1 MDDLLAEARE
11 AGVERVVTIGV
22 GRESSERAVALSEQ
36 HEGVFCAVG
45 IPPHDAGGYTP
56 ADDAWIAEL
65 GAHPRCVAVGE
76 CGLDFFR
83 EHAAPEAQRRAFE
96 AQIGI
101 ARELGKPVVIH
112 SRDAE
117 QETLDILAREAAGHP
132 VVLHC
137 FSMPERL
144 DEVAERGYWTSF
156 AGQVTY
162 RSAADLQDAARRA
175 PLERLL
181 VETDSP
187 YLSPVPRRGRPNRP
201 ANVAHTLAFVAG
213 LRGMAVEEL
222 DRITTANTERVFAL

>member
-1 MDDLLAEARE
+1 MPELLADARE
-11 AGVERVVTIGV
+11 AGVDRVVTIGV
-22 GRESSERAVALSEQ
+22 GRESSERAIALSEE
-36 HEGVFCAVG
+36 HEGVYCAVG
-45 IPPHDAGGYTP
+45 IHPHDSDGYTP

-83 EHAAPEAQRRAFE
+83 EHSAPEAQRRAFE

-101 ARELGKPVVIH
+101 ARQLGKPVVIH
-112 SRDAE
+112 SREAE
-117 QETLDILAREAAGHP
+117 QETLDILEREAGGHP

-137 FSMPERL
+137 FSMPARL

-162 RSAADLQDAARRA
+162 RSAADLQEAARRA
-175 PLERLL
+175 PAERLL

-187 YLSPVPRRGRPNRP
+187 YLSPVPRRGRPNQP
-201 ANVAHTLAFVAG
+201 SHVAHTLAFIAG
-213 LRGMAVEEL
+213 LRGETVESL
-222 DRITTANTERVFAL
+222 DATTTANTERVFAL